1 MKPHISSVVQQGG
14 CIWVMFVQGLKF
26 VFICILIFKFYI
38 VHSITLY
45 DAIFA
50 TSLASKGKGNDVIVL

>member
-1 MKPHISSVVQQGG
+1 MH
-14 CIWVMFVQGLKF
+14 MFMQGLKF
-26 VFICILIFKFYI
+26 VFICILIFMFYI

-50 TSLASKGKGNDVIVL
+50 NSLASKGKGNDVIVL

>member
-1 MKPHISSVVQQGG
+1 M
-14 CIWVMFVQGLKF
+14 QGLKF
-26 VFICILIFKFYI
+26 VFICILIFEFYI

-50 TSLASKGKGNDVIVL
+50 ASLAPQGAGSDVIVL